1 MIESFFMTLLPISFL
16 TVLISSGEK
25 FRHRNIDQD
34 GEPPIDRTFFYTSKY
49 SIILVW
55 VATALYSWGI
65 IIPLEIAH
73 VPKWLSLFFWISG
86 FSLLFIGRFGM
97 GSSFRI
103 GSPKEATNLK
113 VDGLFRF
120 SRNPMY
126 VGVYSTLL
134 GSSLY
139 TSNLLIFIVALF
151 IIIVHHKIV
160 LAEEQFL
167 RKVFGEEYMQYC
179 SRVRRYI

>member
-1 MIESFFMTLLPISFL
+1 MIESLFMTLLPISFL
-16 TVLISSGEK
+16 TVLTSSGEK

-55 VATALYSWGI
+55 VATALYNWGI

-73 VPKWLSLFFWISG
+73 APKWLSLFFWISG

>member
-1 MIESFFMTLLPISFL
+1 MIESLVVTLLPISFL

-25 FRHRNIDQD
+25 LRHRNIDQD
-34 GEPPIDRTFFYTSKY
+34 GEPPIDRTLFYMSKY
-49 SIILVW
+49 LIVFVW
-55 VATALYSWGI
+55 MAMTLHSWGI
-65 IIPLEIAH
+65 AIPLSIIQA
-73 VPKWLSLFFWISG
+73 PKWLSLFLWISG
-86 FSLLFIGRFGM
+86 FCLLFIGRFGM
-97 GSSFRI
+97 GGSFRI

-126 VGVYSTLL
+126 VGVFSTLL

-139 TSNLLIFIVALF
+139 TSNPVIFAVALF
-151 IIIVHHKIV
+151 IIVVHHKIV

-167 RKVFGEEYMQYC
+167 RKVFGEEYSQYC
-179 SRVRRYI
+179 SQVRRYI